1 MKNLGILGLCFIL
14 SSSAIAGDTNEVVM
28 DAEVVAEK
36 IESTAVASDGF
47 VLPLF
52 LLLLLI
58 IAGAA

>member
-1 MKNLGILGLCFIL
+1 MKKFGVLALCLIL
-14 SSSAIAGDTNEVVM
+14 SSGAIAGDTNEVVM

-36 IESTAVASDGF
+36 IESTAVASDGII
-47 VLPLF
+47 LPFF

>member
-1 MKNLGILGLCFIL
+1 MKNLGIVGLCLIL
-14 SSSAIAGDTNEVVM
+14 STSAIAGDTNEVVM

-36 IESTAVASDGF
+36 IDSTAVASDGV

-58 IAGAA
+58 IAGAS

>member
-1 MKNLGILGLCFIL
+1 MKKFGVLAFCLIL
-14 SSSAIAGDTNEVVM
+14 SSGAIAGDTNEVVM

-36 IESTAVASDGF
+36 IESTAVASDGII
-47 VLPLF
+47 LPFF

>member
-1 MKNLGILGLCFIL
+1 ML
-14 SSSAIAGDTNEVVM
+14 SSGAIAGDTNEVVM

-36 IESTAVASDGF
+36 IESTAVASDGII
-47 VLPLF
+47 LPFF

>member
-1 MKNLGILGLCFIL
+1 MKNLGIVGLCLIL
-14 SSSAIAGDTNEVVM
+14 STSAIAGDTNEVVM

-36 IESTAVASDGF
+36 IESTAVASDGV

-58 IAGAA
+58 IAGVS

>member
-1 MKNLGILGLCFIL
+1 MKKFGVLAFCLIL
-14 SSSAIAGDTNEVVM
+14 SSGAIAGDTNEVVM

-36 IESTAVASDGF
+36 IESSAVASDGII
-47 VLPLF
+47 LPFF

>member
-1 MKNLGILGLCFIL
+1 MKNLGIVGLCLLL
-14 SSSAIAGDTNEVVM
+14 STGAIAGDTYEVVM

-36 IESTAVASDGF
+36 IESTAVASDGV

-58 IAGAA
+58 IAGAS